1 MNLFSIQNLHIL
13 DSAAISLDLYLGD
26 CLAITGPSGSGKS
39 LFLRA
44 LADLDPHDGELL
56 LEGKPLE
63 SYAPWQWR
71 RQVGYLPAESSWWL
85 PKAADH
91 FPGQTVYLHQQLAE
105 VGLSAD
111 IITSPP
117 HRLSSGE
124 RQRLSLLRL
133 LQNRPKVLLLDEPTA
148 NLDHQ
153 SSALVERVLQTYRSD
168 NGCALLWVTHDRKQA
183 ARVANRHLYFSQQ
196 GVCAEQTG
204 TGGK

>member
-13 DSAAISLDLYLGD
+13 DSPAISLDLHQGD

-44 LADLDPHDGELL
+44 LADLDPHDGELR
-56 LEGKPLE
+56 LEGTPLE

-85 PKAADH
+85 PKVADH
-91 FPGQTVYLHQQLAE
+91 FPGQAVHLYQQLAE
-105 VGLSAD
+105 VGLSVD
-111 IITSPP
+111 IIKSPP
-117 HRLSSGE
+117 RRLSSGE

-133 LQNRPKVLLLDEPTA
+133 LQNRPRVLLLDEPTA

-168 NGCALLWVTHDRKQA
+168 NGCALVWVTHDREQA
-183 ARVANRHLYFSQQ
+183 NRVANRHLDFMRS
-196 GVCAEQTG
+196 
-204 TGGK
+204 

>member
-13 DSAAISLDLYLGD
+13 DSAAISLDLYQDD

-91 FPGQTVYLHQQLAE
+91 FPCQTVHLYQQLAE

-133 LQNRPKVLLLDEPTA
+133 LQNRPMVLLLDEPTA

-153 SSALVERVLQTYRSD
+153 SSALVEKVLQTYRRD

-183 ARVANRHLYFSQQ
+183 ARVANRQLHFPQQ

>member
-1 MNLFSIQNLHIL
+1 MTLFSIQNLHIL
-13 DSAAISLDLYLGD
+13 DSAAIRLDLCRGD

-44 LADLDPHDGELL
+44 LADLDPHDGEIR

-85 PKAADH
+85 ARVADH
-91 FPGQTVYLHQQLAE
+91 FPGQAVHLYQQLAE

-111 IITSPP
+111 IIKSPP

-133 LQNRPKVLLLDEPTA
+133 LQNQPRVLLLDEPTA

-153 SSALVERVLQTYRSD
+153 SSALVERLLQTYRSTH
-168 NGCALLWVTHDRKQA
+168 GCVLLWVSHDREQA
-183 ARVANRHLYFSQQ
+183 ARVANRHLHFSRQ
-196 GVCAEQTG
+196 GVWVEQTA
-204 TGGK
+204 TGGT